1 MDNIKLDFQKHI
13 DAGRCNGAEWIIN
26 HKNNIYHEAIG
37 YQDLD
42 FSNKLDKGSYYRIW
56 SMTKP
61 IICFAVM
68 QLIEKKFLSLNDAI
82 DKYLPEF
89 KNLTKLNTVTSKLS
103 DISPVDYLPTIR
115 QLLQHTAGFTYN
127 SSNNYLAQ
135 EYENKG
141 LFHSPNSSLEE
152 EINNITRLPLL
163 FEPGSNWHYS
173 ISIDILARI
182 IEVVTKDK
190 IINILKENIFD
201 PLEMN
206 ETNFFINESNQKNL
220 VETYEYSLDKSKL
233 TNINFDKRKL
243 ILYGYP
249 KTNQNYSRGGHGLFS
264 TAQDYIKFATML
276 LNGKNKKSK
285 PLVNT
290 ETLEAMRNNSL
301 SEDLFPLE
309 ITSINTKKDTDY
321 ENDLVGYGWGLGLRV
336 LMNNN
341 NQNKYGTIGEF
352 GWSGYASTYFLVD
365 PINNLSAV
373 LMMQIVDAHKNIKR
387 DFYNNI
393 FKNIK

>member
-37 YQDLD
+37 YKDLD
-42 FSNKLDKGSYYRIW
+42 FLNKLDKGSYYRIW

-61 IICFAVM
+61 IICFAAM
-68 QLIEKKFLSLNDAI
+68 QLIEKKFLSLNDTI
-82 DKYLPEF
+82 DKYLPDF
-89 KNLTKLNTVTSKLS
+89 KNLKKLNSVTSKLS
-103 DISPVDYLPTIR
+103 DTSPVDHLPTIR

-152 EINNITRLPLL
+152 EINNIMRLPLL

-206 ETNFFINESNQKNL
+206 ETNFFINESNHKNL

-233 TNINFDKRKL
+233 TNINLDKRKL

-264 TAQDYIKFATML
+264 TAEDYIKFATML

-290 ETLEAMRNNSL
+290 ETLEVMRNNSL

-365 PINNLSAV
+365 PINSLSAV
-373 LMMQIVDAHKNIKR
+373 LMMQIVDAHKNIKK